1 MKLLTRLKFPIIKS
15 PRNSQNLD
23 KESNLLKLTY
33 PKNLQNFKVI
43 KVPKN
48 IRAINIHNSKNQIDN
63 SKRGDTTSSYYNSI
77 QTLLSKNLSI
87 NNNLKTKAD
96 LKKISSTKMNIRN
109 KILSLNQD
117 KMFRKNQS
125 EENDIS
131 LFLNKLDRIYGI
143 SPQLKI
149 ISDINKELIKED
161 ENNTNGN
168 VTYNNTEE
176 EQKDSVTYILDKNDI
191 KKKLK
196 VKLTKNNNKSK
207 NRIKPKTIQDLEN
220 FHLKIPRYI
229 PYGYENIRN
238 IKFFQIMAQERLK
251 NVSAPKFSNCI
262 QLNDL
267 KMKKFKFILKKKM
280 KDIGNEMK
288 DNQSYMK
295 SLDKQIESCI
305 QKARNKLKIFSEK
318 ISKE

>member
-251 NVSAPKFSNCI
+251 NVSAPKFSNGM

>member
-1 MKLLTRLKFPIIKS
+1 MKLLSRLKFPIIKS
-15 PRNSQNLD
+15 TRNSQNFE
-23 KESNLLKLTY
+23 KETSLLKLTY
-33 PKNLQNFKVI
+33 PKIIKNFKVI

-48 IRAINIHNSKNQIDN
+48 IRPINIHNSKNPIDN

-87 NNNLKTKAD
+87 TNNLKTKAD
-96 LKKISSTKMNIRN
+96 LKKISPQKINIRN
-109 KILSLNQD
+109 KILSLNQE
-117 KMFRKNQS
+117 KMFRRNQS

-131 LFLNKLDRIYGI
+131 LFLNKLDKIYGI
-143 SPQLKI
+143 IPQLKI
-149 ISDINKELIKED
+149 VNDISKELIKEG

-176 EQKDSVTYILDKNDI
+176 EQKDSVTYILDKDDI

-196 VKLTKNNNKSK
+196 VKLTKNNNKMK

-229 PYGYENIRN
+229 PYGYENIKN
-238 IKFFQIMAQERLK
+238 IKFFQILAQERLK
-251 NVSAPKFSNCI
+251 NASAPKFSNCL
-262 QLNDL
+262 QVNDL

-280 KDIGNEMK
+280 KEIGNEMK

-305 QKARNKLKIFSEK
+305 EKARNKLKIYSEK

>member
-1 MKLLTRLKFPIIKS
+1 MKLLSRLKFPIIKS
-15 PRNSQNLD
+15 TRNSQNFE
-23 KESNLLKLTY
+23 KETSLLKLTY
-33 PKNLQNFKVI
+33 PKIIKNFKII

-48 IRAINIHNSKNQIDN
+48 IRPINILNSKNPIDN

-87 NNNLKTKAD
+87 TNNLKTKAD
-96 LKKISSTKMNIRN
+96 LKKISPQKINIRN
-109 KILSLNQD
+109 KILSLNQE
-117 KMFRKNQS
+117 KMFRRNQS

-131 LFLNKLDRIYGI
+131 LFLNKLDKIYGI
-143 SPQLKI
+143 IPQLKI
-149 ISDINKELIKED
+149 VNDISKELIKEG

-176 EQKDSVTYILDKNDI
+176 EQKDSVTYILDKDDI

-196 VKLTKNNNKSK
+196 VKLTKNNNKMK

-229 PYGYENIRN
+229 PYGYENIKN
-238 IKFFQIMAQERLK
+238 IKFFQILAQERLK
-251 NVSAPKFSNCI
+251 NASAPKFSNCL
-262 QLNDL
+262 QVNDL

-280 KDIGNEMK
+280 KEIGNEMK

-305 QKARNKLKIFSEK
+305 EKARNKLKIYSEK

>member
-117 KMFRKNQS
+117 KMFRRNQS
-125 EENDIS
+125 EDNDIS

-149 ISDINKELIKED
+149 ISDISKELIKED

-251 NVSAPKFSNCI
+251 NVSAPKFSNGM

>member
-149 ISDINKELIKED
+149 ISDISKELIKED

-251 NVSAPKFSNCI
+251 NVSAPKFSNCM

>member
-96 LKKISSTKMNIRN
+96 LKKIISTKMNIRN
-109 KILSLNQD
+109 KILSLNRE
-117 KMFRKNQS
+117 KMFRRNQS
-125 EENDIS
+125 EDNDIS

-149 ISDINKELIKED
+149 ISDISKELIKED

-251 NVSAPKFSNCI
+251 NVSAPKFSNYM

-305 QKARNKLKIFSEK
+305 EKARNKLKIYSEK

>member
-96 LKKISSTKMNIRN
+96 LKKIISTKMNIRN
-109 KILSLNQD
+109 KILSLNRE
-117 KMFRKNQS
+117 KMFRRNQS
-125 EENDIS
+125 EDNDIS

-251 NVSAPKFSNCI
+251 NVSAPKFSNCM

-267 KMKKFKFILKKKM
+267 KMKKFKLILKKKM

>member
-117 KMFRKNQS
+117 KMFRRNQS

-149 ISDINKELIKED
+149 ISDISKELIKED

-196 VKLTKNNNKSK
+196 VKLTKNNNISK

-251 NVSAPKFSNCI
+251 NVSAPKFSNCM

>member
-117 KMFRKNQS
+117 KMFRRNQS

-149 ISDINKELIKED
+149 ISDISKELIKED

-251 NVSAPKFSNCI
+251 NVSAPKFSNCM

>member
-96 LKKISSTKMNIRN
+96 LKKIISTKMNIRN
-109 KILSLNQD
+109 KILSLNRE
-117 KMFRKNQS
+117 KMFRRNQS
-125 EENDIS
+125 EDNDIS

-149 ISDINKELIKED
+149 ISDISKELIKED

-251 NVSAPKFSNCI
+251 NVSAPKFSNCM